1 MPGQMMTNYLGK
13 AINGLGRGSGMAYM
27 YGRKGADMAL
37 AHGVAKYAVPAG
49 LAMAGAMAM
58 GNNHPVIGAALMGAG
73 GYVGARGLA
82 SGAYGAAGGWGGPG
96 GKMSG
101 YMSRMRER
109 GLGMAGNLPMD
120 FRAGAGLGMYGAGAH
135 I

>member
-27 YGRKGADMAL
+27 YGRKGADTAL
-37 AHGVAKYAVPAG
+37 AHGIAKYAVPAG
-49 LAMAGAMAM
+49 LAMVGAMAM

-82 SGAYGAAGGWGGPG
+82 GGSYGSAGGWGGPG
-96 GKMSG
+96 GRMEG
-101 YMSRMRER
+101 YMDRMRAR
-109 GLGMAGNLPMD
+109 TVGAPGSYGAGMAGS
-120 FRAGAGLGMYGAGAH
+120 FRSGFYSF
-135 I
+135 